1 VKIGLNEVAIALTLP
16 RWALLIASERLSKRH
31 LQVSVANSR
40 IVDGPGAVD
49 AGFLDEVTSQDQVV
63 ERALEVA
70 QGFAEDLDRKAYA
83 ATVRSLRGD
92 LLASMD
98 AAIAADRAAAGL

>member
-1 VKIGLNEVAIALTLP
+1 
-16 RWALLIASERLSKRH
+16 
-31 LQVSVANSR
+31 
-40 IVDGPGAVD
+40 
-49 AGFLDEVTSQDQVV
+49 VV

-83 ATVRSLRGD
+83 STVRSLRGD